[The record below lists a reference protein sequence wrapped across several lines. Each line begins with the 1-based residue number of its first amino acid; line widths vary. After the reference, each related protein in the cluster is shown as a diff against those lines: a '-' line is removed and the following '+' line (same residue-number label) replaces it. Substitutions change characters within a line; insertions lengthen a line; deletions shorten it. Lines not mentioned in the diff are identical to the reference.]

1 MGATEIKTATITI
14 KYVNAP
20 KEGKS
25 RGSIKG
31 ANNEFFGVP
40 ANKLSQFEPGMTYDI
55 RYTQD
60 GEWRTVVS
68 GTLIEPERKS
78 EPAATA
84 GARTTPAA
92 SDANRAT
99 HPTDAER
106 MWVCSLLNAAITS
119 RVVDPRDP
127 KALAEIT
134 MTYKRLWNYAFV
146 ANQSGEPAARG
157 RMVAAE

>member
-1 MGATEIKTATITI
+1 MGATEIKTATITV

-31 ANNEFFGVP
+31 TNNEFFGVP

-68 GTLIEPERKS
+68 GTLIEPARKATT
-78 EPAATA
+78 AATSGAAPPA
-84 GARTTPAA
+84 GDT
-92 SDANRAT
+92 NRAT

-106 MWVCSLLNAAITS
+106 MFVCSLLNASITS
-119 RVVDPRDP
+119 RVVSLDP
-127 KALAEIT
+127 KDLAEAT
-134 MTYKRLWNYAFV
+134 MTFKRLWNFAFV
-146 ANQSGEPAARG
+146 ANQTAEPMRG

>member
-1 MGATEIKTATITI
+1 MGTTEIKTTTIAV

-20 KEGKS
+20 KEGKQ

-31 ANNEFFGVP
+31 TNNEFFGVP

-68 GTLIEPERKS
+68 GTLIEPERKA
-78 EPAATA
+78 EPARKTA
-84 GARTTPAA
+84 APPAG
-92 SDANRAT
+92 DTNRAT

-106 MWVCSLLNAAITS
+106 MWVCSLLNAAIS
-119 RVVDPRDP
+119 ARVVDPRDP

-134 MTYKRLWNYAFV
+134 MIYKRLWNYAFV
-146 ANQSGEPAARG
+146 ANQSGEPVHG